1 MLLFGFPF
9 LGLVSSSKLAL
20 AISLGF
26 ILIKPNKFNVV
37 IESLATKKMGG
48 FIVASLCVLCYT
60 LFLTVLNA
68 ENDFSL
74 FIKQLGGVMFII
86 LVFVFYSVFRSW
98 DIPTL
103 IINAFI
109 LQSVFISLAILNQD
123 FYEMTSSLRSE
134 VALNHLK
141 TYGRLR
147 GSAISGY
154 QFFGISTMY
163 GFVLLYFIL
172 KKNLSKTKNI
182 IVLLFLSLI
191 GIISGRYTA
200 LAIILG
206 LFIRFVFKSSFKSK
220 FKLLFGGA
228 IVITIF
234 GVTLNNVYNNHL
246 DDQVIPVVD
255 YYLKTPI
262 ENAINNGSAETSSS
276 NRLIEMYNDVEF
288 SNIFCGDGRYLS
300 KNNSGYYKS
309 VDAGYLRILLY
320 YGLFGIPLLFFLQ
333 YLILFKLSDNVTP
346 DFFLKLAFFL
356 YFVVLN
362 LKGDVF
368 FYSNNT
374 LPIIIG
380 FLYFYNHKMKKTT
393 LSCSKT

>member
-1 MLLFGFPF
+1 MCF
-9 LGLVSSSKLAL
+9 
-20 AISLGF
+20 
-26 ILIKPNKFNVV
+26 
-37 IESLATKKMGG
+37 
-48 FIVASLCVLCYT
+48 VLP

-86 LVFVFYSVFRSW
+86 LVFVFYSVFRRW

-182 IVLLFLSLI
+182 IVLLFSFI
-191 GIISGRYTA
+191 NWNYFWKVYCSCNYSW
-200 LAIILG
+200 IL
-206 LFIRFVFKSSFKSK
+206 
-220 FKLLFGGA
+220 
-228 IVITIF
+228 
-234 GVTLNNVYNNHL
+234 Y
-246 DDQVIPVVD
+246 
-255 YYLKTPI
+255 
-262 ENAINNGSAETSSS
+262 
-276 NRLIEMYNDVEF
+276 
-288 SNIFCGDGRYLS
+288 
-300 KNNSGYYKS
+300 S
-309 VDAGYLRILLY
+309 VC
-320 YGLFGIPLLFFLQ
+320 
-333 YLILFKLSDNVTP
+333 V
-346 DFFLKLAFFL
+346 
-356 YFVVLN
+356 
-362 LKGDVF
+362 
-368 FYSNNT
+368 
-374 LPIIIG
+374 
-380 FLYFYNHKMKKTT
+380 
-393 LSCSKT
+393 